1 MKRRAESREGMVV
14 LSIGLP
20 KDLHRKLAIAG
31 LNENA
36 SMNELV
42 RDAIQEWLARR
53 ESKRAKATPRKRGKL

>member
-1 MKRRAESREGMVV
+1 MVV

-20 KDLHRKLAIAG
+20 KDLHRELAIAG
-31 LNENA
+31 LDENA

-53 ESKRAKATPRKRGKL
+53 ENKREKATTRKGGK

>member
-1 MKRRAESREGMVV
+1 MVV

-20 KDLHRKLAIAG
+20 KALHRKLAIAG
-31 LNENA
+31 LDDNA

-53 ESKRAKATPRKRGKL
+53 EKKREKATTRKGEKL

>member
-20 KDLHRKLAIAG
+20 KALHRKLAIAG
-31 LNENA
+31 LDENA

-53 ESKRAKATPRKRGKL
+53 EKERARAKSRKGEKQ

>member
-31 LNENA
+31 LDENA
-36 SMNELV
+36 SMNELI
-42 RDAIQEWLARR
+42 RDAIQEWLKRR
-53 ESKRAKATPRKRGKL
+53 EKERAKAKLRKGGKL